1 VQSELAP
8 LESWDSEETWR
19 TFEEDT
25 FHHYLGEV
33 ELQKCEQDL
42 NRYTDLIEISQ
53 PDVVIETG
61 TRRGG
66 SALWFQLQG
75 LKVITIDSDWDAGAD
90 ARRAHGD
97 NIPNIEFIRGRSS
110 IDARLGFEVQK
121 HLQQGQRVMVSLDA
135 DHHTDHVM
143 GEILLWSTFVSV
155 GCYLV
160 IEDGCFD
167 MWPADRARVGG
178 AEIPER
184 GGPLGAIRRSHALLS
199 AQGFW
204 RDTYV
209 ENLHPVSH
217 SPVGWWRHYD

>member
-1 VQSELAP
+1 MTIELAP
-8 LESWDSEETWR
+8 LPSWDSEATWA
-19 TFEEDT
+19 TFEDDT
-25 FHHYLGEV
+25 FHHYVGEV
-33 ELQKCEQDL
+33 ELQKSLPDL
-42 NRYTDLIEISQ
+42 NRYSDLIEVSQ

-75 LKVITIDSDWDAGAD
+75 LRVITIDTDWEAGSD
-90 ARRAHGD
+90 ARRQHGD

-121 HLQQGQRVMVSLDA
+121 YMQKGQRVMVSLDS
-135 DHHTDHVM
+135 DHHTEHVM
-143 GEILLWSTFVSV
+143 SEIVMWSPFVTP

-160 IEDGCFD
+160 VEDACFD

-184 GGPLGAIRRSHALLS
+184 GGPLGAIRRSQTILTS
-199 AQGFW
+199 QGFY
-204 RDTYV
+204 RDESV
-209 ENLHPVSH
+209 EGLHPISH
-217 SPVGWWRHYD
+217 SPVGWWRHDD